1 MKLIFN
7 KIRNKQFFNQIIRM
21 SWKNKFNI
29 YIIKQTK
36 KKGNTNRLKMK
47 EEKKTLNSDRNL
59 KNLMKIFRKVTNS
72 NQT

>member
-7 KIRNKQFFNQIIRM
+7 KIRNNQFFNQIIRM

-47 EEKKTLNSDRNL
+47 EERKTLNSDRNL

>member
-7 KIRNKQFFNQIIRM
+7 KIRNNQFFNQIIRM

-36 KKGNTNRLKMK
+36 KKRNTNRLKMK
-47 EEKKTLNSDRNL
+47 EEKKTPNSDRNL

>member
-7 KIRNKQFFNQIIRM
+7 KIRNNQFFNQIIRM

-29 YIIKQTK
+29 YKIKQTK
-36 KKGNTNRLKMK
+36 KKRNTNRLKMR

>member
-7 KIRNKQFFNQIIRM
+7 KIRNNQFFNQIIRM

>member
-7 KIRNKQFFNQIIRM
+7 KIRNNQFFNQIIRM

-29 YIIKQTK
+29 YKIKQTQK
-36 KKGNTNRLKMK
+36 KRNSNRLKMK

>member
-7 KIRNKQFFNQIIRM
+7 KIRNNQFFNQIIRM

-29 YIIKQTK
+29 YIIKQTTK
-36 KKGNTNRLKMK
+36 KVNTNRLKIK

>member
-7 KIRNKQFFNQIIRM
+7 KIRNNQFFNQIIRM

-36 KKGNTNRLKMK
+36 KKRNTNRLKMK

>member
-29 YIIKQTK
+29 YKIKQTQK
-36 KKGNTNRLKMK
+36 KRNSNRLKMK

-59 KNLMKIFRKVTNS
+59 KNLMKIIRKVTNS